1 MFSNTVNGL
10 AATCCM
16 EIEKPSDSVSNAS
29 INHHKFVKEQ

>member
-16 EIEKPSDSVSNAS
+16 EIEKPSDFVSIAV
-29 INHHKFVKEQ
+29 INHHQFVKH